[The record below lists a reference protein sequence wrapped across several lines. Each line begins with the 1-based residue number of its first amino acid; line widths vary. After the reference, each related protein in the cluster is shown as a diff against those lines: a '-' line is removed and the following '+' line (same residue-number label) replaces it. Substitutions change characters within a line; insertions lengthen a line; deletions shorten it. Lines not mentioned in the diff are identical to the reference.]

1 MASVPNAD
9 PRTTVGAWGTAGQG
23 LSLRLTSTNL
33 VTIGLVGAAFC
44 GLFQYWFHVQNFQ
57 SWNQSEDWG
66 HAYFVPLVSLYLLW
80 LKRGELARVCP
91 AVFWPGLSIVLL
103 GIATY
108 TLFLVGSINNHMLRG
123 LALIMTLWGLVLTM
137 GGPGLAR
144 VCFWPVAY
152 LVFAITISE
161 KIMRDV
167 TFALQLAASQGAW
180 LLLNTVGVTTD
191 LRGNVLEVTT
201 AKGEVFPLNVAE
213 ACAGMRMVIGFVALG
228 AAVALVAAKHW
239 WQRVA
244 LLLLAVPVA
253 LLMNVGRVAVL
264 GVLTLKDPALAQGQ
278 AHMLVGTILLIP
290 AFILYMGIVWA
301 LNRTVRDAEEER
313 PGPPLP
319 TLGELWQGGGVRW
332 SALARVSL
340 VVPLVLLTSAAV
352 AVPTAVHYMGIH
364 LRKQPIKAAG
374 DRAVQAVPSETE
386 SWVRIGADTIE
397 SAEMVEELGTENYL
411 TRTYVERQA
420 REGQPARMLGLHL
433 AYYTG
438 KIDTIPHVPE
448 RCMVGGGMQI
458 TGQASVIPLKLER
471 AAWAVDR
478 SVQGELA
485 GRIFTAPTA
494 RGSTRNEDGSVRT
507 WSQNP
512 GSRFRLPRNIDE
524 LALRTTEFTD
534 PKSGR
539 KMYAGYFFI
548 ANGAVTASA
557 ESVRLL
563 AFDYRDY
570 YAYYLKVQVSG
581 QGYGSAE
588 EVAAAAESL
597 IGELLPEIMRTV
609 PDWVEVQEGRYP
621 EGNPRAKAAPRVA
634 GSADMPAGKGA
645 AGSGAAKDR

>member
-1 MASVPNAD
+1 M
-9 PRTTVGAWGTAGQG
+9 
-23 LSLRLTSTNL
+23 LRLTPTHL
-33 VTIGLVGAAFC
+33 VATVLLAAAFG
-44 GLFQYWFHVQNFQ
+44 GLFHYWFYVQNFQ

-66 HAYFVPLVSLYLLW
+66 HAYFVPVVSLYLLW
-80 LKRGELARVCP
+80 LKRAEVAALAPR
-91 AVFWPGLSIVLL
+91 VFWPGLSVVLL
-103 GIATY
+103 GVVTY
-108 TLFLVGSINNHMLRG
+108 TLFLVGSLNNHMVRG

-137 GGPGLAR
+137 GGPAAAR

-152 LVFAITISE
+152 LVFAVTISE

-180 LLLNTVGVTTD
+180 LLLNTVGVSTD

-201 AKGEVFPLNVAE
+201 TKGEVFPLNVAE

-228 AAVALVAAKHW
+228 AAVALVAARHW

-264 GVLTLKDPALAQGQ
+264 GLLTLKDPALAQGQ

-290 AFILYMGIVWA
+290 AFLLYMGIVWA
-301 LNRTVRDAEEER
+301 LNRTVRDAEEAR
-313 PGPPLP
+313 PGPPPP
-319 TLGELWQGGGVRW
+319 TLRELWQGGGVRW
-332 SALARVSL
+332 SALARVGF

-352 AVPTAVHYMGIH
+352 AVPTAVYYMGIH

-374 DRAVQAVPSETE
+374 DRAVQAVPIETDT
-386 SWVRIGADTIE
+386 WVRIGKDTIE
-397 SAEMVEELGTENYL
+397 SAEMVAELGTENYL
-411 TRTYVERQA
+411 TRTYVERLA
-420 REGQPARMLGLHL
+420 REGQPARVLGLHL

-438 KIDTIPHVPE
+438 MIDTIPHVPE
-448 RCMVGGGMQI
+448 RCMVGGGLVM
-458 TGQASVIPLKLER
+458 TGQASVIPLNLDR
-471 AAWAVDR
+471 SAWAIDR

-485 GRIFTAPTA
+485 GRIFTAPTL
-494 RGSTRNEDGSVRT
+494 RGVSTNEGGTVRM
-507 WSQNP
+507 WSDNP
-512 GSRFRLPRNIDE
+512 GARFRLPRNIDE
-524 LALRTTEFTD
+524 LALRTTEYTD
-534 PKSGR
+534 PKNGR
-539 KMYAGYFFI
+539 TMYAGYFFI

-581 QGYGSAE
+581 QGYAGAE
-588 EVAAAAESL
+588 DVASAAASL

-609 PDWVEVQEGRYP
+609 PDWVEVQAGRYP
-621 EGNPRAKAAPRVA
+621 EGNPRAKAALQAA
-634 GSADMPAGKGA
+634 GRADIPAGKGA
-645 AGSGAAKDR
+645 SGSGAAKDR